1 MVSLFERLEKGRP
14 PQIEEPVK
22 QSRRHAD
29 QKALIK
35 DVLANGP
42 APATLVEERGAAHG
56 FTKKQLSYAR
66 RQMRVVSFKEVGK
79 INGRWFWALHNTS
92 GIPAQRATPS
102 TLGAQVTSLTVYR
115 PDSGRPCPLLGD
127 ERKGSTSLP
136 REPLPS
142 RKPQT

>member
-42 APATLVEERGAAHG
+42 APPLR
-56 FTKKQLSYAR
+56 QLAE
-66 RQMRVVSFKEVGK
+66 QF
-79 INGRWFWALHNTS
+79 A
-92 GIPAQRATPS
+92 
-102 TLGAQVTSLTVYR
+102 AQVVCAVVERDKRNAFEQHCPDTLFGFLHAFRGGDHWTV
-115 PDSGRPCPLLGD
+115 PAGRDDPAITFARTCYSSP
-127 ERKGSTSLP
+127 
-136 REPLPS
+136 
-142 RKPQT
+142 